1 LNKSQYSSLFSRDV
15 KVILV
20 KLPNI
25 YAGNYS
31 LLVIVPLVL
40 ILISLFLLPQVPYG
54 IDLRGGMLITLQLKG
69 TADQAQIQSALNSIG
84 VQEAEV
90 RTYTNPSGNVAEIE
104 ISTDARMNAVDD
116 LIGKLETI
124 KKEVDTIESNL
135 ARLRSEEKIS
145 GKDLS
150 SQIAEQEKKEAD
162 LVNQA
167 RDIEAEVFTASA
179 SLADKP
185 LTTQKAATD
194 DILKIQRSSSAAF
207 KEAKD
212 VYKENIISTM
222 SSAASFTDYKLEEVS
237 ATLSR
242 LFLNKV
248 FGVAILS
255 ALVATVG
262 IFLIFRVAIPSIAVL
277 VGAFSDIIMA
287 LGAMAL
293 FHIPLTLAS
302 FATLMMLVGLSL
314 DTDMML
320 TIKTVKRKEGTPR
333 ERAYGAFK
341 TGFAMTSTVIV
352 AFVVLLAL
360 GMITHIPTYYQ
371 IGAVAVAGLFGD
383 LIATWML
390 NAVLVLWFLEG
401 KYGKFLHMIKR

>member
-1 LNKSQYSSLFSRDV
+1 M
-15 KVILV
+15 

-31 LLVIVPLVL
+31 LLVVVPLSL
-40 ILISLFLLPQVPYG
+40 ILVSLFLLPQVPYG

-69 TADQAQIQSALNSIG
+69 TADQAQIQSALSGIG

-90 RTYTNPSGNVAEIE
+90 RTYTDPSGNVAEIE

-116 LIGKLETI
+116 LLVKLDSI
-124 KKEVDTIESNL
+124 KKDIDASESNL
-135 ARLRSEEKIS
+135 ARMRSEEKLS
-145 GKDLS
+145 GKNLS
-150 SQIAEQEKKEAD
+150 SQIATEEQKEAD
-162 LVNQA
+162 LVKQA
-167 RDIEAEVFTASA
+167 RGIETEVFTASA
-179 SLADKP
+179 SLADRP
-185 LTTQKAATD
+185 LTTQKASAD
-194 DILKIQRSSSAAF
+194 EIIRIQRSSTAAF

-212 VYKENIISTM
+212 VYKENIISTLT
-222 SSAASFTDYKLEEVS
+222 SAAAFNDYKLEEVS
-237 ATLSR
+237 ATLSK

-255 ALVATVG
+255 ALIATVG

-333 ERAYGAFK
+333 ERAYDAFK

-352 AFVVLLAL
+352 AFIVLLAL

-390 NAVLVLWFLEG
+390 NAVLVLWFLEN
-401 KYGKFLHMIKR
+401 KYGKIFHMLKR